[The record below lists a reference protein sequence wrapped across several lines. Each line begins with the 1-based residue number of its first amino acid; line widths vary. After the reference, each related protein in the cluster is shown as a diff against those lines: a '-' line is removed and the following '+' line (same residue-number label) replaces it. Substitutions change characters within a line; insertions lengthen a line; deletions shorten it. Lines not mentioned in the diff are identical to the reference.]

1 MRLPANISALVEK
14 YQSGTITPD
23 ELCLLNEWYRSFDDS
38 EVEIVAEDING
49 QLISDRIRI
58 RILKTIQE
66 AKKAKQIKKW
76 RIPAVAASIILLLTA
91 AIYFFLNQSSS
102 AEKQKAT
109 AIVSPTLS
117 NDIVPGGNKAVLT
130 LDDGTTI
137 ILDSAANGIISTQGN
152 IEVEKLENGLLAY
165 TINGKTITESEDA
178 FYNTIT
184 TPRGGQYR
192 ITLSD
197 GTKVWLNAASS
208 IRFPIVFMGNERKVT
223 VTGEAY
229 FEVAHNTAKP
239 FKIKAA
245 DSEVEVLGTHFNI
258 NAYDDEAAIKT
269 TLLEGKVKVLALSN
283 QNGVQTKFLTPGQ
296 QSIIAKSGSINVLS
310 NADTEEAVA
319 WKNGRFQFKSAD
331 LKSIFRQISR
341 WYNVDVEYKGDM
353 DLRFTGQLT
362 RSDNVSKVF
371 EKLKLTGEVNFKIE
385 GKKIIVSR

>member
-58 RILKTIQE
+58 RILETIQE
-66 AKKAKQIKKW
+66 DKKAKQIKKW

-165 TINGKTITESEDA
+165 TINGKTISENEDA

-184 TPRGGQYR
+184 TPRGGQYQ

-283 QNGVQTKFLTPGQ
+283 QNGVQAKFLTPGQ

-319 WKNGRFQFKSAD
+319 WKNGRFQFNSAD